1 MLACTRKDIFP
12 RPRFQ
17 FHPAAAGAV
26 LLKDQRQNGG
36 MRELQ
41 SAENRV

>member
-12 RPRFQ
+12 RPRF
-17 FHPAAAGAV
+17 HPTAAGAV
-26 LLKDQRQNGG
+26 LLILKDQRQNGG